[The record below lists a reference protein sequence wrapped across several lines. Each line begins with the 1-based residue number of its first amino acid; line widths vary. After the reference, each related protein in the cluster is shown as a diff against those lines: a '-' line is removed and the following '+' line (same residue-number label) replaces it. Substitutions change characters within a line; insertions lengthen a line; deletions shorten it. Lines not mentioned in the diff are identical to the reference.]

1 MSGNWRWVICAL
13 LFFAT
18 TINYMDRQILGLL
31 APVLEK
37 EIGWSEVDYS
47 NLVTAFQIAYA
58 IGLVGFGWLIDF
70 CGTKR
75 GYAIAMVVWSLA
87 AMGHALARTVFGFGV
102 ARFALGLGEAGN
114 FPAAIKSVAEWF
126 PKKERALATGIFNCG
141 ANVGAVLAPIVV
153 PWLTIKYGWQESFIV
168 VGVLGFVWLIFWLPL
183 YGAPETS
190 PKVSSTELA
199 HIRSDPPEV
208 ESSQKISWR
217 SLLLYRQT
225 WAYIAGIALTSP
237 VWWFYLYWLPKFFS
251 KQFGLDLMQLGAPL
265 LIIYM
270 MTTIGS
276 IGGGWISS
284 HLLGRGWSTNR
295 ARKTALLIC
304 AFCALPA
311 AVALISPNVWIVS
324 SIIGLAAAGHQ
335 GWSANLYTLV
345 SDLFPKRVV
354 ASVVGLGAMFGSVA
368 AIVFA
373 QATGLILQATGS
385 YWSLFFVC
393 GCAYLLAF
401 FIIHALVPRMQPI
414 AIKDQVFPPSND

>member
-1 MSGNWRWVICAL
+1 MKSLLTISGNWRWIICAL

-37 EIGWSEVDYS
+37 EMGWSEVEYS

-58 IGLVGFGWLIDF
+58 IGLVAFGWLIDF
-70 CGTKR
+70 SGTKR
-75 GYAIAMVVWSLA
+75 GYALAMVVWSLA
-87 AMGHALARTVFGFGV
+87 AMGHALARTVGGFGV

-141 ANVGAVLAPIVV
+141 ANVGAIMAPIVV

-168 VGVLGFVWLIFWLPL
+168 VGALGFIWLIFWLPI
-183 YGAPETS
+183 YGAPES
-190 PKVSSTELA
+190 SSKVSPAELA
-199 HIRSDPPEV
+199 HIRSDPPEI
-208 ESSQKISWR
+208 ESSQKISWKR
-217 SLLLYRQT
+217 LLSYRQT
-225 WAYIAGIALTSP
+225 WAYIAGTALTSP

-251 KQFGLDLMQLGAPL
+251 KQFSLDLMQLGAPL
-265 LIIYM
+265 LVIYT

-284 HLLGRGWSTNR
+284 HLLARGWSING

-304 AFCALPA
+304 AACALPA
-311 AVALISPNVWIVS
+311 AIALASHNVWLVS
-324 SIIGLAAAGHQ
+324 VIIGLAAAGHQ

-368 AIVFA
+368 AIAFA
-373 QATGLILQATGS
+373 QATGFVLQATGH
-385 YWSLFFVC
+385 YWLLFAVC
-393 GCAYLLAF
+393 GCAYLVA
-401 FIIHALVPRMQPI
+401 FIIIHLLIPRMHPVE
-414 AIKDQVFPPSND
+414 AT

>member
-1 MSGNWRWVICAL
+1 
-13 LFFAT
+13 
-18 TINYMDRQILGLL
+18 MDRQILGLL

-37 EIGWSEVDYS
+37 EIGWSEVEYS

-58 IGLVGFGWLIDF
+58 IGLVAFGWLIDF
-70 CGTKR
+70 SGTRR
-75 GYAIAMVVWSLA
+75 GYALAMVLWSLA
-87 AMGHALARTVFGFGV
+87 AMGHALARTVTGFGV

-141 ANVGAVLAPIVV
+141 ANVGAVLAPIIV

-168 VGVLGFVWLIFWLPL
+168 VGALGFVWLIFWLPI

-190 PKVSSTELA
+190 SKVSSAELT
-199 HIRSDPPEV
+199 HIRSDPPET
-208 ESSQKISWR
+208 EFSQKISWR
-217 SLLLYRQT
+217 RLLFYRQT
-225 WAYIAGIALTSP
+225 WAYIVGIALTSP

-251 KQFGLDLMQLGAPL
+251 KQFALDLMQLGAPL
-265 LIIYM
+265 LVIYM

-284 HLLGRGWSTNR
+284 HLLARGWSTNG

-304 AFCALPA
+304 AACALPA
-311 AVALISPNVWIVS
+311 AIALTSHNIWLVS
-324 SIIGLAAAGHQ
+324 AIIGLAAAGHQ

-354 ASVVGLGAMFGSVA
+354 ASVVGLGAMFGSLT
-368 AIVFA
+368 AIAFA
-373 QATGLILQATGS
+373 QATGFILQATGS
-385 YWSLFFVC
+385 YWSLFVVC

-401 FIIHALVPRMQPI
+401 VIIHLLIPRMHPV
-414 AIKDQVFPPSND
+414 AVT